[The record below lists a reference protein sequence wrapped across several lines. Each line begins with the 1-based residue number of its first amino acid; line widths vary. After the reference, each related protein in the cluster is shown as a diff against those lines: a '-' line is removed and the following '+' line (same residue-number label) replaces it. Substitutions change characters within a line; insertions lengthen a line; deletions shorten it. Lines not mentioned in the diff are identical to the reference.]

1 MRFMPTCGTPE
12 HVVGTTLVKSW
23 VHPSLLRC
31 GGNQGLEGA
40 VLFTSQDD
48 VEKEG
53 VSYTPS

>member
-1 MRFMPTCGTPE
+1 MPTCGTQE